1 MQRVA
6 ENPLIMAAEA
16 LKMSI
21 DENRQWK
28 LLYKTLSD
36 DQASVF
42 DDVFGATS
50 DDEVKENIQKLI
62 ELDGLDNVLEL
73 NKQLDEQQQ
82 KFVAVLLSAIT

>member
-6 ENPLIMAAEA
+6 ENPLVMAAEA

-21 DENRQWK
+21 DENKQWR
-28 LLYKTLSD
+28 LLYKTLTD
-36 DQASVF
+36 DQSSVF
-42 DDVFGATS
+42 DDVFGATN
-50 DDEVKENIQKLI
+50 DEEVKENIQKLI
-62 ELDGLDNVLEL
+62 ELDGLDKVLDL